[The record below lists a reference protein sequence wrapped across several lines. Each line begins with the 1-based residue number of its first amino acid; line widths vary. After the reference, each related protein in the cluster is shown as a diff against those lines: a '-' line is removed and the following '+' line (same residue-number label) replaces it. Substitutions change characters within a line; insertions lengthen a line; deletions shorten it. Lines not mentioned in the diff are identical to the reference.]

1 MEEAFEYY
9 QIAASENSR
18 YVYEKRYF
26 KLLIHNFEQDLMFL
40 EWLIQSSQN
49 SYIWVFL
56 KKRVHFLQKWFF
68 DVFASLCNVFNFR
81 RAHLS

>member
-40 EWLIQSSQN
+40 E
-49 SYIWVFL
+49 
-56 KKRVHFLQKWFF
+56 
-68 DVFASLCNVFNFR
+68 
-81 RAHLS
+81 